1 MFKQIINMRSKR
13 IITLFLITLF
23 FVSFNNNLFSQDE
36 KRLTTFTPN
45 DYSKIILPPLDTLY
59 AKMKTS
65 PKSKIYDYRVLEEE
79 VNLKTEKRKWLNYFN
94 FSTAYQY
101 GYLGGQSLIQ
111 GNIIPEYYQNSQS
124 ANNYYHIGVIVN
136 LPFGDFIDRSNNI
149 KKKKLRVNE
158 LEYEKEAFYDDQ
170 KEIIGQLYYSIN
182 QYLSLLQ
189 LSNENVKF
197 AEIEFKIC
205 QEDFIN
211 GKVSSSTLSQT
222 KKSQFEA
229 YTAYETLKS
238 QLNIAILQLEKIC
251 NYKFTQK

>member
-1 MFKQIINMRSKR
+1 MTSKK
-13 IITLFLITLF
+13 IITLFFIPLF

-36 KRLTTFTPN
+36 EKLTIPTYN

-59 AKMKTS
+59 ARMKTS
-65 PKSKIYDYRVLEEE
+65 PKSKVYNCRVLEEE
-79 VNLKTEKRKWLNYFN
+79 ANLKTEKRKWLNYIN

-111 GNIIPEYYQNSQS
+111 GNLIPEYYQNSQS
-124 ANNYYHIGVIVN
+124 ASNYYHVGVIIGI
-136 LPFGDFIDRSNNI
+136 PFGDFIDRGNNI

-158 LEYEKEAFYDDQ
+158 LEYEKEAYYDDQ

-182 QYLSLLQ
+182 QYLSLLK
-189 LSNENVKF
+189 LSNEAVKF
-197 AEIEFKIC
+197 AEIEFKVC

-211 GKVSSSTLSQT
+211 GKVSSNTLSQS
-222 KKSQFEA
+222 KKGQFEA
-229 YTAYETLKS
+229 NTAYETLKS

-251 NYKFTQK
+251 NYKLTQK